1 MAQQI
6 DYDEENLRDK
16 IKQVFISQGITGTSL
31 DQAVQL
37 SLVTALSRIQ
47 NEIYRKKDLIEESQY
62 HEMMSRYSIC

>member
-1 MAQQI
+1 MKH
-6 DYDEENLRDK
+6 EVENLRDK